1 MHHLWYGILICFGE
15 SVLVS
20 IWRYNVVTGFGI
32 LMVNYR
38 GSIGAGQEGV
48 EFLLGKIGDSDVKD
62 VHLATLEAL
71 KQFPFLNPEK
81 MLLFGGSH
89 GGFLVT
95 HLSGQFPVMITSA
108 QSHIHLY
115 YCRKCSCQ

>member
-1 MHHLWYGILICFGE
+1 
-15 SVLVS
+15 LVR
-20 IWRYNVVTGFGI
+20 IWCYNVVTGFGI

-38 GSIGAGQEGV
+38 GSIGAGQENV

-81 MLLFGGSH
+81 MVLFGGSH

-95 HLSGQFPVMITSA
+95 HLSGQFPVMISSV

-115 YCRKCSCQ
+115 CMKCSCQ